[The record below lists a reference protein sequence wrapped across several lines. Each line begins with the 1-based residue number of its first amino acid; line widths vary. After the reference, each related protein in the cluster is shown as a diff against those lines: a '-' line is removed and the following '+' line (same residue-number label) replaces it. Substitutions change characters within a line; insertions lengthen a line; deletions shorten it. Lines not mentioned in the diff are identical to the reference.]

1 MIWGYA
7 DASTRS
13 WGKKFTLGRTK
24 KREKKKKGLARQLM
38 PGSVSDRTKKSGSVG
53 MRDAASWW
61 NKNGGKRS
69 GLNTPPSSQNS
80 ESSSSSKKKAHGRA
94 TVFPQV
100 LPRRSFDAETDSV
113 PLYILCFHRS
123 PCDWRITR
131 KYVSWQSKGRVEKKV
146 RHQKEFIQ

>member
-24 KREKKKKGLARQLM
+24 KRKQKKKVLPTSSCQEVC
-38 PGSVSDRTKKSGSVG
+38 PTEQKSRAP

-61 NKNGGKRS
+61 NKNGGKGS

-94 TVFPQV
+94 SVFPQV